1 MDLVEKSLLA
11 IKYRKGNTK
20 TDNYMALLRSMTKM
34 EMNIMENEFDEEEEA
49 ANKADPGRKVF
60 LAKIQQNNEAILEQM
75 ERLNKTA

>member
-1 MDLVEKSLLA
+1 
-11 IKYRKGNTK
+11 
-20 TDNYMALLRSMTKM
+20 MALLKDCDTFIDKIKSKVM
-34 EMNIMENEFDEEEEA
+34 EMNNMENEFDEEEEA